1 MIALARKTLVH
12 EWRRFVPAVFAVG
25 FSGVLLAV
33 QAGLVLG
40 IFGSA
45 AVYVTASSADL
56 WIGYPGTQSVNF
68 GREIGSDVEM
78 RLRMDPAVADVEP
91 YLWVEGDWHNTRRT
105 GGGVPVFVS
114 GIRTGANAM
123 MFSHLLPKYTR
134 QLLREPGAVMVDR
147 SDLEQ
152 LGTKVGENAW
162 LNGQRVHIVA
172 ILSGL
177 RALGGV
183 NVLASLD
190 TAKRL
195 QTGEPTEGPTY
206 FVAKLHDPVQAG
218 AVQARLSSSPLDA
231 AASNI
236 SGQDAGLSGPF
247 GPFSVWTA
255 NEFSNRSQLYWL
267 FDTGAGIAVL
277 FMAIIVCLVG
287 AVVTSQSLMAV
298 VANSAREYAM
308 LNALGAS
315 LLSLSRVVLEQ
326 ACWIGGLGLI
336 VGGLTS
342 SALLRLAS
350 WYDVP
355 VDMNLPVAAGC
366 ASLVVGLTL
375 ASGLFAMRGLA
386 RAEPAMLLR

>member
-1 MIALARKTLVH
+1 MIALARKTMVY

-56 WIGYPGTQSVNF
+56 WAGYPGTQSVNF
-68 GREIGSDVEM
+68 GREVRADVEM
-78 RLRMDPAVADVEP
+78 RLRMDPAVAEVEP
-91 YLWVEGDWHNTRRT
+91 YLWVEGDWHNQQRT

-114 GIRTGANAM
+114 GIGTATDAM
-123 MFSHLLPKYTR
+123 MFSRLLPPRTR
-134 QLLREPGAVMVDR
+134 QLLREPGAVVVDR
-147 SDLEQ
+147 SDLRQ
-152 LGTKVGENAW
+152 LGTAVGAVASI
-162 LNGQRVHIVA
+162 NGQRVQVVA
-172 ILSGL
+172 ALSGL

-183 NVLASLD
+183 NVLASRD
-190 TAKRL
+190 TARRL
-195 QTGEPTEGPTY
+195 QTGEPAGGATY
-206 FVAKLHDPVQAG
+206 FVARLRDPAQA
-218 AVQARLSSSPLDA
+218 ATVQARLAAPSPC
-231 AASNI
+231 
-236 SGQDAGLSGPF
+236 F
-247 GPFSVWTA
+247 GPFAVWTA
-255 NEFSNRSQLYWL
+255 ADFARRSQLYWM

-277 FMAIIVCLVG
+277 FMAGIVCLVG

-298 VANSAREYAM
+298 VAASAREYAM

-326 ACWIGGLGLI
+326 AFWIGGLGLL
-336 VGGLTS
+336 VGAAASGL
-342 SALLRLAS
+342 LLRLAG

-355 VDMNLPVAAGC
+355 VDMNLPVALACAG
-366 ASLVVGLTL
+366 LVVGLAL
-375 ASGLFAMRGLA
+375 ASGLIAVRGLT